1 MRRSDGTWEED
12 IECIVTPKQGKGGI
26 FISNIEAASNPATLS
41 SIFPTYPGHQIGAVI
56 TAVKGKNMS

>member
-1 MRRSDGTWEED
+1 MRRNDGTWEED

-41 SIFPTYPGHQIGAVI
+41 SIFQPI
-56 TAVKGKNMS
+56 